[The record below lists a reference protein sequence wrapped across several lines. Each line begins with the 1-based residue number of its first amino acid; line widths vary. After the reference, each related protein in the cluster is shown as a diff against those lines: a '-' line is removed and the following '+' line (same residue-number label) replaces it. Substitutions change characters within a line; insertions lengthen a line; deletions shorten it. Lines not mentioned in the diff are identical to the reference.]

1 MSEAILSVRN
11 LVKRFGKILVTN
23 EISFDLEAGAR
34 HALIGPNGAGK
45 STLVNQLSGVLR
57 SDSGQIVL
65 DGRDVTRTSPRE
77 RVTRGLGRTFQIIN
91 LFAKLTVFENIFLAL
106 SERAGISSQAWR
118 PASWQS
124 GLIDAGET
132 LAATFNLSHCLNH
145 RVAEISYGEQRLLEI
160 AVAMALEPK
169 VLLLDEPAAGLPK
182 AEIRNVLQGLA
193 MLPPATAILLIE
205 HDMLIVRE
213 FARSV
218 SVLVDGRIILS
229 GSPHDVLESDMVRS
243 VYLGKSRRGAPSVGS

>member
-106 SERAGISSQAWR
+106 SERAGIQQ
-118 PASWQS
+118 P
-124 GLIDAGET
+124 
-132 LAATFNLSHCLNH
+132 
-145 RVAEISYGEQRLLEI
+145 
-160 AVAMALEPK
+160 
-169 VLLLDEPAAGLPK
+169 
-182 AEIRNVLQGLA
+182 GLA
-193 MLPPATAILLIE
+193 PGIVAKRANRCRRDARGNLQSFALPQ
-205 HDMLIVRE
+205 
-213 FARSV
+213 SQ
-218 SVLVDGRIILS
+218 GRRDFL
-229 GSPHDVLESDMVRS
+229 R
-243 VYLGKSRRGAPSVGS
+243 

>member
-1 MSEAILSVRN
+1 M
-11 LVKRFGKILVTN
+11 
-23 EISFDLEAGAR
+23 
-34 HALIGPNGAGK
+34 
-45 STLVNQLSGVLR
+45 
-57 SDSGQIVL
+57 
-65 DGRDVTRTSPRE
+65 
-77 RVTRGLGRTFQIIN
+77 
-91 LFAKLTVFENIFLAL
+91 
-106 SERAGISSQAWR
+106 
-118 PASWQS
+118 
-124 GLIDAGET
+124 
-132 LAATFNLSHCLNH
+132 
-145 RVAEISYGEQRLLEI
+145 
-160 AVAMALEPK
+160 
-169 VLLLDEPAAGLPK
+169 LLLDEPAAGLPK

>member
-1 MSEAILSVRN
+1 MPEV
-11 LVKRFGKILVTN
+11 
-23 EISFDLEAGAR
+23 
-34 HALIGPNGAGK
+34 
-45 STLVNQLSGVLR
+45 
-57 SDSGQIVL
+57 
-65 DGRDVTRTSPRE
+65 
-77 RVTRGLGRTFQIIN
+77 
-91 LFAKLTVFENIFLAL
+91 
-106 SERAGISSQAWR
+106 
-118 PASWQS
+118 
-124 GLIDAGET
+124 
-132 LAATFNLSHCLNH
+132 LAATFNLSHCLNR

-160 AVAMALEPK
+160 AVAMALKPK

-229 GSPHDVLESDMVRS
+229 GPPRDVLKFRHGP
-243 VYLGKSRRGAPSVGS
+243 LRLPRQRPSVFSSSASS